1 MNKKNILYLV
11 FSFYYFWIK
20 ILKSIAYLIYDA
32 LDYGNKFENEP
43 DLQSSLAD
51 LLLLISGN

>member
-1 MNKKNILYLV
+1 MKIFVFTLV
-11 FSFYYFWIK
+11 IFLIK